1 MNCTEAQELL
11 EAYALGALDP
21 IDSRQVAAHIS
32 ECSDCARIARAYQQA
47 VDHLALDVPL
57 VKASPRLKD
66 RVMGGIGVY
75 RPRTFAGR
83 ILNNR
88 VFAAAAAFALF
99 AVAVGGLAWAVILSR
114 EVSQLRDDNTALA
127 ELTQLDANQRAALL
141 QLRGELSSAKNEQQR
156 MNTTL
161 DEQSRLL
168 VVALDPQL
176 VPSELAGTNVAP
188 NSACNYVWSR
198 TQGIGA
204 LTCKD
209 IPSTATNLNYQLWAQ
224 RGDKTL
230 SLGTFT
236 PRLDGTAS
244 VLVRY
249 PSGPDAGEGPLTDM
263 WVTLETRGVTAQ
275 RPSGQMILQ
284 RIPPNQASR
293 DTAGR

>member
-1 MNCTEAQELL
+1 MNCNEVQELL

-21 IDSRQVAAHIS
+21 IESRRVAAHIAECS
-32 ECSDCARIARAYQQA
+32 ECSRIARAYQQA

-57 VKASPRLKD
+57 YKASPRLKD
-66 RVMGGIGVY
+66 RVLGGIGVY

-83 ILNNR
+83 IINNR
-88 VFAAAAAFALF
+88 VFAAAAAFVLL
-99 AVAVGGLAWAVILSR
+99 AVAIGGLAWAVILSR
-114 EVSQLRDDNTALA
+114 EVGRLKDDNTALA

-176 VPSELAGTNVAP
+176 VPAELAGTSVAP

-198 TQGIGA
+198 TQSIGA

-209 IPSTATNLNYQLWAQ
+209 IPSTATNLTYSLWAQ
-224 RGDKTL
+224 RGEKTIP
-230 SLGTFT
+230 LGSFI

-249 PSGPDAGEGPLTDM
+249 PSGAEAGEGPLTDM
-263 WVTLETRGVTAQ
+263 WVTLETRGVSVQ

-284 RIPPNQASR
+284 RIPPNQATR
-293 DTAGR
+293 DTSGR